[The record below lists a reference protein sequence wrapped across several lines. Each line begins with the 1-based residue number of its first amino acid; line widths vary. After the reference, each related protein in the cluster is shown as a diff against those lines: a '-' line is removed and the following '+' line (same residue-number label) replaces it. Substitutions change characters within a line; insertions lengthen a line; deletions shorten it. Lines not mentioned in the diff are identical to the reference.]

1 MCPRNPKPWQEFFDR
16 LSRTQQQ
23 VPLAPCCPSPCASG
37 LAMERGA
44 RGHQRYTLGE
54 QEIKQDS
61 GQRRISG
68 VQLCRRR
75 HRRRRCKHRPQRP
88 RRAPPQPQRHG
99 RWGTHPA
106 GRKRTGRLLDACP
119 KILPR
124 FRVLDEWSAS
134 CARALGIIAICE
146 EEGEKREA
154 GVVMDGLWTE
164 TQLSKR
170 EGAET
175 GSNHGPPALRV
186 FQSAK
191 CWCLGPSA
199 PVLLQQ
205 VSSTARAPA
214 RHAPTTIANGLS
226 ASRSRAQTDGLHMRP
241 PHYEAFFFLP
251 SPSAGWAMAVVSG
264 PTASIAGIS
273 PWPPACRAA
282 FLFSSPETSL
292 VFARCPDR
300 TCGVE
305 HPVRPIHIHPS
316 FCKAPRPRLAA
327 ACFVPWPRCRR
338 ASTLS
343 WTWHLDQMVDPREPL
358 SMVQRHK
365 GDEACKGQCRGTS
378 GRPVTGPGRGH
389 TTGGGKFPPW
399 TMILAT
405 LRGSF
410 VPSPEHLLKPASICE
425 RCGSTHAWGAGD
437 GGRGTGLRL
446 TTVTTHT
453 QQQTSRGGNGSIKI
467 HTHTH
472 TAWTGEVGE
481 GTGLCVVTG
490 RPGDSPAVRP

>member
-1 MCPRNPKPWQEFFDR
+1 MVQ
-16 LSRTQQQ
+16 SR
-23 VPLAPCCPSPCASG
+23 PAS
-37 LAMERGA
+37 
-44 RGHQRYTLGE
+44 
-54 QEIKQDS
+54 
-61 GQRRISG
+61 
-68 VQLCRRR
+68 
-75 HRRRRCKHRPQRP
+75 
-88 RRAPPQPQRHG
+88 
-99 RWGTHPA
+99 
-106 GRKRTGRLLDACP
+106 
-119 KILPR
+119 
-124 FRVLDEWSAS
+124 
-134 CARALGIIAICE
+134 
-146 EEGEKREA
+146 
-154 GVVMDGLWTE
+154 TE
-164 TQLSKR
+164 
-170 EGAET
+170 
-175 GSNHGPPALRV
+175 
-186 FQSAK
+186 
-191 CWCLGPSA
+191 SA
-199 PVLLQQ
+199 PVGQMLVPWPKRPCSSPAGLVNCQ
-205 VSSTARAPA
+205 VACKTRANHHRQRPLCITQPRQDRRA
-214 RHAPTTIANGLS
+214 AYATTSL
-226 ASRSRAQTDGLHMRP
+226 RSL
-241 PHYEAFFFLP
+241 FFLP
-251 SPSAGWAMAVVSG
+251 SPSAVWAMAVVSG

-292 VFARCPDR
+292 VFARGPDG

-305 HPVRPIHIHPS
+305 HPVRPIHMHPS

-343 WTWHLDQMVDPREPL
+343 WTWHLDQMVDPRKPL
-358 SMVQRHK
+358 SMVQHHK

-425 RCGSTHAWGAGD
+425 RCGSTHAWGGR
-437 GGRGTGLRL
+437 GRGTGLRL